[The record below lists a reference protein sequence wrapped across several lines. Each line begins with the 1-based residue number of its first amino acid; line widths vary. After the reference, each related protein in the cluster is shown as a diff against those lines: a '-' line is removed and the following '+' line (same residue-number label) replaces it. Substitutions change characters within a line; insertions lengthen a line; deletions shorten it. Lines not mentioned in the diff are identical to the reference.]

1 MLAILLCVEALEDNE
16 VIVISGVMQVSKI
29 FDPKGSP
36 SMEKLPNPQLVGF
49 IYFLKFFLQIIIALN
64 IIYLYFYGIP

>member
-16 VIVISGVMQVSKI
+16 VLVVSGVMQVTKI

-36 SMEKLPNPQLVGF
+36 SLEKLANPQLVSF
-49 IYFLKFFLQIIIALN
+49 TFCLIYFSF
-64 IIYLYFYGIP
+64 